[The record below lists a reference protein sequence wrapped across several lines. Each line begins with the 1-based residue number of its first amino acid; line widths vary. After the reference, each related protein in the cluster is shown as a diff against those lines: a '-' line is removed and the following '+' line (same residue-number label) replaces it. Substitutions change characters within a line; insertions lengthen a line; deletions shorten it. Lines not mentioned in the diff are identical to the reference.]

1 MTVIFLYDIIFTQT
15 NIGLI
20 PFVYMLR
27 LENESQC
34 TEVTLTSSKYLSF
47 YCFDFEHTAHNN
59 FVLII
64 MSYTC
69 YQLLSCTTLNNTTNR
84 GNYFCKTQKNINT
97 WKISGML
104 IVEWPITIKFRTCE
118 QASKAQTNYH
128 CCLQLRYLT
137 SYRLFPRNTIT
148 FHKYF
153 WYSWFCAFHVDIWA
167 WLFWS

>member
-1 MTVIFLYDIIFTQT
+1 MTNIGT

-34 TEVTLTSSKYLSF
+34 TEVTLTSSKYLSV
-47 YCFDFEHTAHNN
+47 YCFDFGHTAHNN

-69 YQLLSCTTLNNTTNR
+69 YHLLSCTTLNNTTNR
-84 GNYFCKTQKNINT
+84 GNYFCKTQKTINT
-97 WKISGML
+97 WKISGMF

-167 WLFWS
+167 WLYWS

>member
-118 QASKAQTNYH
+118 QASKAQTNHH
-128 CCLQLRYLT
+128 CCLQLRYVT
-137 SYRLFPRNTIT
+137 SYRLFPRNTT

-153 WYSWFCAFHVDIWA
+153 WYLWFCAFHVDIWA
-167 WLFWS
+167 WLYWS